1 LLTSIGI
8 GQALITALNEKGI
21 PTPLAATHLRAPMSR
36 IGVLTSEEIQQIVS
50 ASTIAAKYNEIIDRE
65 SAFEILNSK
74 LKATEEQEEIKQVTK
89 KSTKEEKSTIE
100 KLSENTMVRQVGRT
114 VMKEV
119 ARGLLGVL
127 GLGGKKKG
135 GWF

>member
-1 LLTSIGI
+1 
-8 GQALITALNEKGI
+8 
-21 PTPLAATHLRAPMSR
+21 MSR
-36 IGVLTSEEIQQIVS
+36 IGVLSPDEIQSIVS
-50 ASTIAAKYNEIIDRE
+50 ASSIATKYNEVIDRE
-65 SAFEILNSK
+65 SAFEILSKKLNSK
-74 LKATEEQEEIKQVTK
+74 NDTDEEAPKSK
-89 KSTKEEKSTIE
+89 KSQKEEKSTLE

-127 GLGGKKKG
+127 GLGGNKKKS